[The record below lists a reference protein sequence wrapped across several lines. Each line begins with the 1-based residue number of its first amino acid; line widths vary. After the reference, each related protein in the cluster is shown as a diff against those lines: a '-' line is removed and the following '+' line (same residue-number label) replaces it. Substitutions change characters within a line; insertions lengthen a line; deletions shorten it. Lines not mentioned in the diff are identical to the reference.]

1 MINDDNKYGPVTS
14 KELEKRADENVLQPW
29 ATKYSEAKRDF
40 EELDCEETYR
50 TCFRRDRD
58 RILYSKA
65 FRRLQYKTQV
75 LVNSAG
81 DHYRTR
87 LTHTLEVQQLSTSIA
102 DALGANRDLAEAIAL
117 GHDLGHT
124 PFGHAVETTLNKKL
138 TDENQGG
145 FCHAIQSVR
154 YVEHLDK
161 HKGAEGLNL
170 CIQVRE
176 GILKHDTDMFKTD
189 YNDNQNKQWDC
200 RHLNPTKPGSIES
213 QIAYWSD
220 KIAYLTHDWDD
231 FKNSKLY
238 DEANY
243 EGIEGIKELDELMKY
258 LAGNEDFELRDLIRN
273 IHKHL
278 IDNTYENLNNNSINN
293 SAKAISLTEK
303 RMNDYKVNIEN
314 NDKDAFVNS
323 LIVNFNNEYRKKILR
338 ARVLLGDIYA
348 QSPTVARMDEKAE
361 LIISKIF
368 DKYVNKTEL
377 LPWKTQNIIK
387 ENGNKYRVV
396 ADHIAGMTDRYA
408 YKIYDELFLSGGRDL
423 V

>member
-1 MINDDNKYGPVTS
+1 MNKKFGPVTS
-14 KELEKRADENVLQPW
+14 KELEERADNVLQPW
-29 ATKYSEAKRDF
+29 ATKYSEANRDV
-40 EELDCEETYR
+40 EETEDEETYR

-87 LTHTLEVQQLSTSIA
+87 LTHTLEVQQLSMSIA

-124 PFGHAVETTLNKKL
+124 PFGHAVERKLNEIL
-138 TDENQGG
+138 MENNKGV
-145 FCHAIQSVR
+145 FSHAIQSVR

-161 HKGAEGLNL
+161 HKDTKGLNL

-176 GILKHDTDMFKTD
+176 GILKHDTDIFKNG
-189 YNDNQNKQWDC
+189 YGIEQEIQWNC
-200 RHLNPTKPGSIES
+200 RHLKPTTPGCIES
-213 QIAYWSD
+213 QIVYWAD

-231 FKNSKLY
+231 FESSGLY
-238 DEANY
+238 EEAIKANVN
-243 EGIEGIKELDELMKY
+243 GVKELKELMDK
-258 LAGNEDFELRDLIRN
+258 LAGKEDWELRDLIRN
-273 IHKHL
+273 IHKNL
-278 IDNTYENLNNNSINN
+278 IDNTYENLNKSKIDRNFDII
-293 SAKAISLTEK
+293 ALTEEK
-303 RMNDYKVNIEN
+303 MKKYIVEFKYNE
-314 NDKDAFVNS
+314 KDAFLNS
-323 LIVNFNNEYRKKILR
+323 LIVNFKDEYRNDLLKARKIL
-338 ARVLLGDIYA
+338 GNIYT

-361 LIISKIF
+361 LIVSKIF
-368 DKYVNKTEL
+368 EKYVKKIHL

-387 ENGNKYRVV
+387 KDGNKYRVI

-408 YKIYDELFLSGGRDL
+408 YKIYDELFLSGGR
-423 V
+423 VI